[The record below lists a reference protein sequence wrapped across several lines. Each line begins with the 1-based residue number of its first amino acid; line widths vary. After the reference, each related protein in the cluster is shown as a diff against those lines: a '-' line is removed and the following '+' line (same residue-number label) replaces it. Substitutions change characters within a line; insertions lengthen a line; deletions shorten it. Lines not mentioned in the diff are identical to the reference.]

1 MLKSE
6 YGDFQYEMD
15 GFASYFPS
23 YFRDMVSWMARGHST
38 IIATLKDGSIVEYNH
53 NLNTIRFVREYDG
66 DETSYRR
73 ELSIRLVELM
83 EENGFDQRQLS
94 KVSGISQQTISN
106 YIHRRTTPSGYA
118 IRKLE
123 EVFGC
128 PKGYLTNF

>member
-1 MLKSE
+1 MSKSE
-6 YGDFQYEMD
+6 YGKFQYEMD

-23 YFRDMVSWMARGHST
+23 HFKDMVSWTTRGHST
-38 IIATLKDGSIVEYNH
+38 IIATLRDGSVVEYNH
-53 NLNTIRFVREYDG
+53 HLNTIRVVREYDG
-66 DETSYRR
+66 NESSYRR

-83 EENGFDQRQLS
+83 EENGFDQRRLS